1 MKKLIEVFGALL
13 PYVLLIVLGAW
24 LTYGYMSQKQEISNL
39 KWDLAT
45 MENRANTA
53 EYNLE
58 QEKKYQKEREDF
70 RKELDFMFSNWKKEV
85 ESYTKQLEKIKDE
98 RNKSGV
104 NNSLSEPVTRVLKDF
119 TSNTNKD

>member
-1 MKKLIEVFGALL
+1 MKKLIEMGIALL
-13 PYVLLIVLGAW
+13 PYVLLVLLGAW
-24 LTYGYMSQKQEISNL
+24 LAYGYMSQKQEISRL
-39 KWDLAT
+39 KWDLAI

-58 QEKKYQKEREDF
+58 QEKKYQQEREEF
-70 RKELDFMFSNWKKEV
+70 KKELDIMFRELKQEV
-85 ESYTKQLEKIKDE
+85 GSYTKQLEKIKDE

-104 NNSLSEPVTRVLKDF
+104 NNSLSEPVIRVLKDF

>member
-1 MKKLIEVFGALL
+1 MNKFITITRALL
-13 PYVLLIVLGAW
+13 PYALLIALGAW
-24 LTYGYMSQKQEISNL
+24 LTYGFMSQKQEISNL

-45 MENRANTA
+45 MENRATAA

-58 QEKKYQKEREDF
+58 QEKKYQQEREEF
-70 RKELDFMFSNWKKEV
+70 RKELDAMFSDWKEEV
-85 ESYTKQLEKIKDE
+85 DSYTKQLEKIKDE